1 MSSYKSVYDVMYA
14 PPQLK
19 KRLPMAQE
27 LLAQSIA
34 ASGKMRLDADDES
47 NFVRL
52 IASEERLDLTF
63 THREMEPKLIAQS
76 EARILAAL
84 IKRYDAKAAQAMLPG
99 FIRRVKDDLS
109 KKHKV
114 KPATEIKMA
123 RALVLC
129 NELPVIALIH
139 KEGAEIF
146 ISFGQSVGEVMDVA
160 RWERVGANSGLQAA
174 GENAVYV
181 SCGGHPFLDKK
192 EYRHSGDGQPA
203 LARFMIIASQE
214 TGHNG
219 DMIRGAGGKWVGRH
233 SATDWYRAPSTAA
246 GQGRLADI
254 KTTEAI
260 WEACRK
266 WGLNR
271 VAGWE
276 RNLEFFT
283 RMKSGGLRRLRIWLQ
298 CRIGWQVFKILV
310 KKKTGVVVPKLQ
322 KNPYPA
328 TLLNTFFSDM
338 LANLTPQ
345 ADVYKRK
352 NPKEEE
358 AVAVIEAVARVPQ
371 QVVKWGRHAV
381 QAATPALYAFYYET
395 IVPACA
401 RAMK

>member
-1 MSSYKSVYDVMYA
+1 MRKSVYDVIYEA
-14 PPQLK
+14 PQLRK
-19 KRLPMAQE
+19 KLPMAQE
-27 LLAQSIA
+27 LLAQSIVN
-34 ASGKMRLDADDES
+34 SGRMRLDADNES

-52 IASEERLDLTF
+52 IASEERIDLTF
-63 THREMEPKLIAQS
+63 THRELEPKLIAQS

-84 IKRYDAKAAQAMLPG
+84 IKRYDAKVAETMLPG
-99 FIRRVKDDLS
+99 FIERVKQDLA

-114 KPATEIKMA
+114 KPDTEIKMA

-129 NELPVIALIH
+129 NELPVMTLIH

-160 RWERVGANSGLQAA
+160 RWERVGTNSGLQNPN
-174 GENAVYV
+174 ENAVYV

-192 EYRHSGDGQPA
+192 EYRHTGDGPAA
-203 LARFMIIASQE
+203 LARFMIIAAQE

-219 DMIRGAGGKWVGRH
+219 DMIRGTGGRWVGRH
-233 SATDWYRAPSTAA
+233 SAIDWYRAPSKEA
-246 GQGRLADI
+246 GEGRLSDI
-254 KTTEAI
+254 KTTEAM
-260 WEACRK
+260 WEACRQ

-271 VAGWE
+271 IAEWE

-283 RMKSGGLRRLRIWLQ
+283 RMKVSGIRRLRMWIQ
-298 CRIGWQVFKILV
+298 CRIGWLVFKMLV
-310 KKKTGVVVPKLQ
+310 KKKTGLIPPCLQ

-328 TLLNTFFSDM
+328 TLLNTFFNDM
-338 LANLTPQ
+338 LANLSPQ

-371 QVVKWGRHAV
+371 QVVKWGRDAV
-381 QAATPALYAFYYET
+381 KQATPALYAFYYDT
-395 IVPACA
+395 VVPACA
-401 RAMK
+401 KAIR